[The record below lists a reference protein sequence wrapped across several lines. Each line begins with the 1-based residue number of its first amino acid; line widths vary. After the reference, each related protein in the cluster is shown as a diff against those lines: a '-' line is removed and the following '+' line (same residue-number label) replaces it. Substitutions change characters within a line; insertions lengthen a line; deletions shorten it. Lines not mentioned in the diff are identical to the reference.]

1 MEINAKMVSELRE
14 KTGAGMM
21 KCKEALVQCKGDVE
35 AAVDY
40 LRKKG
45 LASADG
51 KSGRAT
57 SQGLVHPHLS
67 ADRRTAVLL
76 EINCE
81 TDFVARNELFK
92 DFIGQLSQHAL
103 NTPTIKTVEELD
115 ASTHNGQKVEETR
128 KSLISKTGENIT
140 MGRLERI
147 QIPTGKHGTFD
158 TYVHGDG
165 NIGVVVQLIT
175 SSQEIASNPEV
186 VTLAHEIALQAAA
199 MKPRY
204 TDRTEV
210 PAADIQ
216 REKEVILGQIKNDP
230 KNANKPENILAKIVD
245 GRIDKFY
252 KEYCLVDQTYVKDDT
267 KTIQDL
273 CNELGKKLGGT
284 ITVGTF
290 RRWVLGE
297 RPVATETPKA
307 EACCACCG

>member
-21 KCKEALVQCKGDVE
+21 KCKEALVQTKGDIE

-67 ADRRTAVLL
+67 ADRRTAIML

-92 DFIGQLSQHAL
+92 DFIGQLAQHAL
-103 NTPTIKTVEELD
+103 NTPKIRTVTDLD
-115 ASTHNGQKVEETR
+115 ASTHNGQKVEDTR

-140 MGRLERI
+140 MGRLERVEV
-147 QIPTGKHGTFD
+147 PTGKHGTFD
-158 TYVHGDG
+158 TYVHGEG

-175 SSQEIASNPEV
+175 STPALAAHDEV
-186 VTLAHEIALQAAA
+186 KHLAHEIALQAAA

-204 TDRTEV
+204 TDRT
-210 PAADIQ
+210 
-216 REKEVILGQIKNDP
+216 
-230 KNANKPENILAKIVD
+230 
-245 GRIDKFY
+245 
-252 KEYCLVDQTYVKDDT
+252 
-267 KTIQDL
+267 
-273 CNELGKKLGGT
+273 
-284 ITVGTF
+284 
-290 RRWVLGE
+290 
-297 RPVATETPKA
+297 
-307 EACCACCG
+307 

>member
-21 KCKEALVQCKGDVE
+21 KCKEALVQCKGDIE

-67 ADRRTAVLL
+67 ADRRAAVLL

-92 DFIGQLSQHAL
+92 DFISQLAQHAL
-103 NTPTIKTVEELD
+103 DTQKICTIADLD

-128 KSLISKTGENIT
+128 KSLIAKTGENIT

-147 QIPTGKHGTFD
+147 QVPNGKYGTFD
-158 TYVHGDG
+158 TYVHGEG

-175 SSQEIASNPEV
+175 STPAIAANEEV
-186 VTLAHEIALQAAA
+186 KHLAHEIALQAAA

-210 PAADIQ
+210 PVADIQ

-230 KNANKPENILAKIVD
+230 KNANKPENILTKIVD
-245 GRIDKFY
+245 GRIDKFF

-267 KTIQDL
+267 KSIQDL

-297 RPVATETPKA
+297 RPAATETPKA

>member
-1 MEINAKMVSELRE
+1 MEITAKMVSELRE

-21 KCKEALVQCKGDVE
+21 KCKSALVECKGDIE

-51 KSGRAT
+51 KSGRTT
-57 SQGLVHPHLS
+57 SQGLVYPHLS
-67 ADRRTAVLL
+67 ADRRSAVLL

-92 DFIGQLSQHAL
+92 DFISQLAQHAL
-103 NTPTIKTVEELD
+103 NTPKICTIGDLD

-128 KSLISKTGENIT
+128 KGLISKTGENIT

-147 QIPTGKHGTFD
+147 QIPNGKHGTSD
-158 TYVHGDG
+158 SYVHGDG
-165 NIGVVVQLIT
+165 NIGVVVQLLT
-175 SSQEIASNPEV
+175 STPAIAASEEV
-186 VTLAHEIALQAAA
+186 THLAHEIALQTAA

-230 KNANKPENILAKIVD
+230 KNANKPENILTKIVD
-245 GRIDKFY
+245 GRIDKFF
-252 KEYCLVDQTYVKDDT
+252 KEHCLVDQSYVKDDT
-267 KTIQDL
+267 KSIKDL
-273 CNELGKKLGGT
+273 CDELGKKLGGT
-284 ITVGTF
+284 ISVCTF

-297 RPVATETPKA
+297 RPAATATPQA
-307 EACCACCG
+307 EACCSCCG